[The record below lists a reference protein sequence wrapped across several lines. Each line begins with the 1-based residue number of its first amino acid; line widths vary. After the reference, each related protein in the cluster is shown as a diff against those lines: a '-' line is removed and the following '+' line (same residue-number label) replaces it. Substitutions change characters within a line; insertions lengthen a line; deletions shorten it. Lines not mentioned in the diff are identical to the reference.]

1 MKAGE
6 RESVGVGVD
15 GKDGGCGASGG
26 REVDRRRGSL
36 VAVGSGEE
44 GAGKGDSG

>member
-1 MKAGE
+1 MG
-6 RESVGVGVD
+6 VGVGV
-15 GKDGGCGASGG
+15 GVGEKDDGCGELDG
-26 REVDRRRGSL
+26 RQVDHHQGSS